1 MIKIIF
7 FAGVVTIKSF
17 NRLLE
22 RVGEGVR
29 SGSML
34 SHVGHVGLEG
44 HSCVTNSWVI
54 LIGQTRRSFSWVKL
68 VGHSCGSNSWIIH
81 VGKTRGSNSWSFL
94 VIHCHSCGSSSWV
107 IWDPKIAWQFLL
119 DFGYWQLLTN
129 ILYAFL
135 CYMHFSF
142 S

>member
-54 LIGQTRRSFSWVKL
+54 LMGQTRGSFLWTKLVGQTRESFTWVKL
-68 VGHSCGSNSWIIH
+68 VGQ
-81 VGKTRGSNSWSFL
+81 TRGHFWSFIVIL
-94 VIHCHSCGSSSWV
+94 VARALG
-107 IWDPKIAWQFLL
+107 
-119 DFGYWQLLTN
+119 
-129 ILYAFL
+129 
-135 CYMHFSF
+135 
-142 S
+142 